1 MKEDSKSIKKLHD
14 LNLRIMGMSF
24 SEAIVEVMRVNNIKV
39 EQLEKQSLISSKTI
53 VRYRNG
59 HTKYTKI
66 TVVQLCFGL
75 QCHIS
80 TSQILLFKAG
90 YVLGNSY
97 EDVVYSLILENAKA
111 LDIYTANEL
120 IASVNNTLTFRE
132 DMITPFSE

>member
-1 MKEDSKSIKKLHD
+1 MKKDTKGIGKLHD
-14 LNLRIMGMSF
+14 LNLRILSMPF
-24 SEAIVEVMRVNNIKV
+24 SEALVEVMDANNIKV
-39 EQLEKQSLISSKTI
+39 EQLEKRSLLNKKTI
-53 VRYRNG
+53 SRYRCG
-59 HTKYTKI
+59 YTKHTKVS
-66 TVVQLCFGL
+66 VVQLCLGM

-90 YVLGNSY
+90 YVLGSSY
-97 EDVVYSLILENAKA
+97 EDVVYSLILENVNA

>member
-1 MKEDSKSIKKLHD
+1 MKKDYKDIRKLHD
-14 LNLRIMGMSF
+14 LNLRIMSMPF
-24 SEAIVEVMRVNNIKV
+24 SDALVEVMDVYNIKV
-39 EQLEKQSLISSKTI
+39 EQLEKHSLLSKKTI
-53 VRYRNG
+53 SRYRCG
-59 HTKYTKI
+59 YTKYTKVS
-66 TVVQLCFGL
+66 VVQLCLGVR
-75 QCHIS
+75 CHIS

-90 YVLGNSY
+90 YILGSSY

>member
-14 LNLRIMGMSF
+14 LNLRIMGMPF
-24 SEAIVEVMRVNNIKV
+24 SEAFVKVMSTYMITVEK
-39 EQLEKQSLISSKTI
+39 LEKQSLISSKTI

-59 HTKYTKI
+59 HTKYTKT

-111 LDIYTANEL
+111 LDIYTANDL
-120 IASVNNTLTFRE
+120 IIDVNSTLTFRE